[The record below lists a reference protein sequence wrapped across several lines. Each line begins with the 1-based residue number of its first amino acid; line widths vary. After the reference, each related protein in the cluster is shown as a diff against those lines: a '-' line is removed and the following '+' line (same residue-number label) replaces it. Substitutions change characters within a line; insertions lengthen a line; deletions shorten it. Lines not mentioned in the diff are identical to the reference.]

1 MNKTA
6 MHTTNDAI
14 PLGSFLFHGPATHT
28 VFIQKLQGKGAG
40 EERNKKTTA
49 LTIPKVL
56 AELVGEAVDG
66 GLEGDPQLLTQ
77 HNVRRGVGL
86 PTEAAHC
93 CRLQLEVLLYGLSDR
108 LQQH

>member
-14 PLGSFLFHGPATHT
+14 ALLPVSRSSHTHT